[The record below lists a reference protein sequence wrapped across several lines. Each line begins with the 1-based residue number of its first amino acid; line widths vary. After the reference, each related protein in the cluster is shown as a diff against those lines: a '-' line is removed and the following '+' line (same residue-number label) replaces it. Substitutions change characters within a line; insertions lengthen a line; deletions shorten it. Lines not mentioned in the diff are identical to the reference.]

1 MITNF
6 TEKESQITIEQ
17 LYCSAQSGGKVHGY
31 LILLSV
37 INTFLSITAFLGNTL
52 ILVALRKE
60 TSLHPPSKL
69 LYRNLAI
76 SDLCVGI
83 IVEPAAVSYWISEVI
98 ERSDICLYALD
109 LAYVTSYVLCS
120 LSLGTTTFISLD
132 RLLALLLGLRY
143 RQVVTLKRIY
153 LTITFLWAISSFAA
167 TTYLVS
173 PVAHPWFGNI
183 GLPLCLAISIF
194 SYTKIFLTLRYN
206 HIQPQQHV
214 AQAKSTQATPVNVAI
229 YKKAVVSALWIQM
242 TLVVCCLPFF
252 FALVITPQGDPLPY
266 YIARQFGLV
275 FLYLNSSLNP
285 MLYCGN
291 SKKSDKQWKTHS
303 GKFPVGFCNC
313 ISTSC

>member
-6 TEKESQITIEQ
+6 TGKESQITRIEQ
-17 LYCSAQSGGKVHGY
+17 LYCSAQLGGNVHGY

-37 INTFLSITAFLGNTL
+37 INIFLSITAFLGNTL

-109 LAYVTSYVLCS
+109 LAYVTAYVLCS
-120 LSLGTTTFISLD
+120 LSLGTTTFISVD

-143 RQVVTLKRIY
+143 RQVITLKRTY
-153 LTITFLWAISSFAA
+153 LTIIFLWAISSFAA
-167 TTYLVS
+167 TTYFVS

-183 GLPLCLAISIF
+183 ALSLCLAISIF

-206 HIQPQQHV
+206 HIQPRQYVWQ
-214 AQAKSTQATPVNVAI
+214 AQSNQATLLKMAI
-229 YKKAVVSALWIQM
+229 YKKAVVSALWIQI

-252 FALVITPQGDPLPY
+252 FALVITPEGDPLPY
-266 YIARQFGLV
+266 YIARQFGAV
-275 FLYLNSSLNP
+275 FIYLNSSLNP
-285 MLYCGN
+285 LLYCW
-291 SKKSDKQWKTHS
+291 KIKEVRQAVKDTIKQVP
-303 GKFPVGFCNC
+303 FRLF
-313 ISTSC
+313 

>member
-6 TEKESQITIEQ
+6 TGKESQITIEQ
-17 LYCSAQSGGKVHGY
+17 LYCSAQLGGKVHGC

-37 INTFLSITAFLGNTL
+37 INIFLSITAFLGNTL

-98 ERSDICLYALD
+98 ERSDICVYALD
-109 LAYVTSYVLCS
+109 LTYVTSYVLCS

-143 RQVVTLKRIY
+143 RQVVTLKRTY
-153 LTITFLWAISSFAA
+153 LTIIFLWAISSFAA

-183 GLPLCLAISIF
+183 GLSLCLAISLF

-206 HIQPQQHV
+206 HIQPRQHV
-214 AQAKSTQATPVNVAI
+214 WQAQSNQATLLKMAI
-229 YKKAVVSALWIQM
+229 YKKAVVSALWIQI

-266 YIARQFGLV
+266 YIARQFGAV
-275 FLYLNSSLNP
+275 FIYLNSSLNP
-285 MLYCGN
+285 LLYCW
-291 SKKSDKQWKTHS
+291 KIKEVRKAVKDTIKQVP
-303 GKFPVGFCNC
+303 FRLF
-313 ISTSC
+313 

>member
-1 MITNF
+1 MKTNF
-6 TEKESQITIEQ
+6 TGKESEITIEQ
-17 LYCSAQSGGKVHGY
+17 LYCSAQLGGKVHGY

-52 ILVALRKE
+52 ILVALHKE

-153 LTITFLWAISSFAA
+153 LTMTFLWAIASFAA
-167 TTYLVS
+167 TTYFVS

-183 GLPLCLAISIF
+183 GLSLCLAISIF

-214 AQAKSTQATPVNVAI
+214 LQARSNQASPLNMAI

-266 YIARQFGLV
+266 YIARQFGAV

-285 MLYCGN
+285 MLYC
-291 SKKSDKQWKTHS
+291 WKIKEVRKAVKDTLRQV
-303 GKFPVGFCNC
+303 PCWLL
-313 ISTSC
+313 

>member
-6 TEKESQITIEQ
+6 TGKESQITIDQ
-17 LYCSAQSGGKVHGY
+17 LYCSAQLGGKVHQY
-31 LILLSV
+31 LIVLSV
-37 INTFLSITAFLGNTL
+37 INIFLSITAFLGNIL
-52 ILVALRKE
+52 ILVALHKE

-109 LAYVTSYVLCS
+109 LAYVTAYVLCS
-120 LSLGTTTFISLD
+120 LSLGTTTFISVD

-143 RQVVTLKRIY
+143 RQVVTLKRTY
-153 LTITFLWAISSFAA
+153 LTIIFLWAISSFAA
-167 TTYLVS
+167 TTYFVS

-183 GLPLCLAISIF
+183 GLSLCLAISLF

-214 AQAKSTQATPVNVAI
+214 SQAQSNQATQLKTAI
-229 YKKAVVSALWIQM
+229 YKKAVVSALWIQI

-252 FALVITPQGDPLPY
+252 FALIITPQGDPLPY
-266 YIARQFGLV
+266 YVARQFGAV
-275 FLYLNSSLNP
+275 FIYLNSSLNP
-285 MLYCGN
+285 LLYCW
-291 SKKSDKQWKTHS
+291 KIKEVRQAVKDTIKQVS
-303 GKFPVGFCNC
+303 FRLF
-313 ISTSC
+313 

>member
-6 TEKESQITIEQ
+6 TEKECHITIEQ
-17 LYCSAQSGGKVHGY
+17 LYCSAQLGGKVHGY

-52 ILVALRKE
+52 ILVALHKE

-109 LAYVTSYVLCS
+109 LAYATSYVLCS

-153 LTITFLWAISSFAA
+153 LTITFLWAVSSFAA
-167 TTYLVS
+167 TTYFVS

-183 GLPLCLAISIF
+183 GLSLSLAISIF

-206 HIQPQQHV
+206 HIQPQKNVSQ
-214 AQAKSTQATPVNVAI
+214 AQSNQASPLNMAI

-266 YIARQFGLV
+266 
-275 FLYLNSSLNP
+275 
-285 MLYCGN
+285 
-291 SKKSDKQWKTHS
+291 
-303 GKFPVGFCNC
+303 
-313 ISTSC
+313 